1 MDGPGSA
8 RCLSAP
14 VHFSDCGGRDKE
26 PQKTY
31 PNLPPQMAEKCAEE
45 LQALTKLSI
54 TRKTREYRMARERYR
69 RDGL

>member
-1 MDGPGSA
+1 MGQVLLVAFLLLSISAIAEDGIRS
-8 RCLSAP
+8 
-14 VHFSDCGGRDKE
+14 